1 LTEEWRGD
9 DGITPRCVACDEPI
23 NLERH
28 LERLDTDQSILE
40 LQRAEQALGLSP
52 VTFCDACSTEPGRA
66 VSYLDAA
73 SKEVLRE
80 RLMRSALMLREIE
93 AEEE

>member
-1 LTEEWRGD
+1 MD
-9 DGITPRCVACDEPI
+9 DGVTPRCVACDEPI

-28 LERLDTDQSILE
+28 LERLNADPAVLE
-40 LQRAEQALGLSP
+40 LHRAERTLGLSP
-52 VTFCDACSTEPGRA
+52 VTFCDACATESGRA

-80 RLMRSALMLREIE
+80 RIMRSALMLREIKE
-93 AEEE
+93 NA